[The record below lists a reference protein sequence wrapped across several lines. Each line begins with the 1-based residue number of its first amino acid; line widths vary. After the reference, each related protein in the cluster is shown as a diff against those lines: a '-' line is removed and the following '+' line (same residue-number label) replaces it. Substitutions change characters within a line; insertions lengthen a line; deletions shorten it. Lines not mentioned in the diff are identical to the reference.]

1 MSDEPSALEALRSA
15 WGARWPEAL
24 ATWSPYTKLAAPRLC
39 ITAEEEREEQLQG
52 SFAMIRVADHAVV
65 IGLREVAAKGL
76 TAFPL
81 QVLAHEIGHHVF
93 APGDLRDNA
102 RLIARIRR
110 GLPGQEDH
118 AGLVANLYLDLLV
131 NDRLQ
136 REKGLDMAAVYRA
149 LRRPGDDPPRLWRLY
164 QRTYE
169 LLWKLESGDLAPTS
183 PQDDMVEADAGLTAR
198 LVRAYTQRWLDGA
211 SRYACLLLP
220 YLMEQDDKKGQR
232 YLVPWLDTRRA
243 GEGDE
248 LPDGLAELD
257 DDELLGPI
265 HPAED
270 PELSGLAAPVGTSTP
285 GSVNRELP
293 GGLKNQYRAPT
304 EYAELMKSLGVKV
317 SPSQIA
323 HRYYRE
329 LALPHI
335 IPFPR
340 REVPKATD
348 PLPEGLDVWDPGSP
362 LSDVDWVETLS
373 HSPVVIP
380 GVTTLERRMGESA
393 GAEPER
399 RPPDLYLG
407 VDCSGSMNNP
417 RLRLSWPVLSG
428 AVITL
433 SALRAGA
440 KVMVCLSGEPGSFT
454 ETSGFLRQEDTIFGV
469 LTDYLGTGYSYGI
482 LRLKATFLDA
492 PPPKNPVHLLIVTD
506 SDIFHMLGSIKE
518 GWDIFAEALKR
529 AGGGGTLVMDLPF
542 PEHYTPLIERVR
554 SLGWGVH
561 LVRSQEELLT
571 FARAFS
577 RIRFGPKGQVKTP

>member
-1 MSDEPSALEALRSA
+1 MTPTPEALSALARA

-24 ATWSPYTKLAAPRLC
+24 AVWSPYTKLAEPRLC
-39 ITAEEEREEQLQG
+39 VTEEDEEREHLQG

-65 IGLREVAAKGL
+65 IGLREVLTKGI

-102 RLIARIRR
+102 RLLARIRR
-110 GLPGQEDH
+110 GLPGQEDQ

-131 NDRLQ
+131 NDRLH

-149 LRRPGDDPPRLWRLY
+149 LRQPGEDPPRLWRLY
-164 QRTYE
+164 LRTYE
-169 LLWKLESGDLAPTS
+169 LLWSLPSGDLTPNT
-183 PQDDMVEADAGLTAR
+183 PVDDALEADAGLAAR
-198 LVRAYTQRWLDGA
+198 LVRAYTNRWLDGA

-220 YLMEQDDKKGQR
+220 YLMEQSDQAGQR
-232 YLVPWLDTRRA
+232 YLAPWLDTRRA
-243 GEGDE
+243 GEGDAV
-248 LPDGLAELD
+248 PDGLAELD

-270 PELSGLAAPVGTSTP
+270 PELSGLTAPTGSSTP
-285 GSVNRELP
+285 GDAHRELP
-293 GGLKNQYRAPT
+293 GGQKNQYRPPT
-304 EYAELMKSLGVKV
+304 EYAELMASLGVKV
-317 SPSQIA
+317 SPSQLA

-335 IPFPR
+335 IPFPQR
-340 REVPKATD
+340 VLPRSTD

-362 LSDVDWVETLS
+362 LSDVDWIETVS

-417 RLRLSWPVLSG
+417 RQRLSWPVLSG

-454 ETSGFLRQEDTIFGV
+454 ETQGFLRHEDTIFGV

-482 LRLKATFLDA
+482 LRLKETFLDA
-492 PPPKNPVHLLIVTD
+492 PPPKNPVHLLIVSD
-506 SDIFHMLGSIKE
+506 SDIFHMLGAIKE
-518 GWDIFAEALKR
+518 GWDIFAQALTQ
-529 AGGGGTLVMDLPF
+529 AGGGGTLVLDLPF
-542 PEHYTPLIERVR
+542 AEHYAPQLDRVR

-561 LVRSQEELLT
+561 LVRSQEELLS

-577 RIRFGPKGQVKTP
+577 RLRFGPKGQVRTQ